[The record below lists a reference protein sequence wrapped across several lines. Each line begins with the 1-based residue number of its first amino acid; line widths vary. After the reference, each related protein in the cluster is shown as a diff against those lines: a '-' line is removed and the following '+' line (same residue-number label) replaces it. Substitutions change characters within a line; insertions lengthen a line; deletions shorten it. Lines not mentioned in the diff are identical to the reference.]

1 MYYLRHRKH
10 ELWVGFGIALCFV
23 FMVISVF
30 KVNESNAINVHYT
43 ARFKQVD
50 GIAEGSKVK
59 IAGVPVGTVK
69 NLYLDKDFRAVVS
82 MKVQSDVV
90 LDAESVASIT
100 TPGLFGKK
108 FIQLDIGSGD
118 ILKSGQE
125 ILYTEDSLILED
137 LLKLILSRSKRDNS
151 AEHNNYERLP

>member
-1 MYYLRHRKH
+1 
-10 ELWVGFGIALCFV
+10 
-23 FMVISVF
+23 
-30 KVNESNAINVHYT
+30 
-43 ARFKQVD
+43 
-50 GIAEGSKVK
+50 
-59 IAGVPVGTVK
+59 
-69 NLYLDKDFRAVVS
+69 

-90 LDAESVASIT
+90 LDSESVASIT

-108 FIQLDIGSGD
+108 YIQLDIGSGD

-151 AEHNNYERLP
+151 AEHNNYERLQ